1 MATTPITLDMTK
13 SQPLNQPVTLDMSKS
28 QPLEQP
34 VQQPPEKPGLMEK
47 LSNIS
52 DDLATGVSKE
62 AVASAGGL
70 QTLVSEGLNKIPY
83 VGETLAPRA
92 GIEAEKRSLAEGT
105 KLEGVAQHVGAGAE
119 QVGEWMLGDAALK
132 GLSKLGVVAKHA
144 PELLELAE
152 KFPATAKLLL
162 GAGKGAVIGGAQAG
176 VKAEAEGKDVG
187 AAVKSG
193 AAGGAIGG
201 AAGEGLAMGV
211 EASLEKKIAR
221 SMINKSLGAG
231 ARDVAY
237 GNPAKALLDE
247 NITSPFT
254 GDIEVYKT
262 ALRTGKTPE
271 EAAQV
276 AGGRIAAINSKINEL
291 KPQLDSVL
299 QGSKAKIPLFDI
311 MGDTVLKTGV
321 EIEND
326 PALTA
331 AEKRL
336 AGRKLDGLYDSIKE
350 WAGKENITPVQAAEL
365 KRSIGNRIAWG
376 GKEAVGDNVKPVYK
390 ELYGA
395 LKNAVHTAVPEAAQL
410 DERLTNLMAAYGDV
424 VPLAGKEEVGA
435 GTGVM
440 GGNIWDVFKRL
451 QAEVGRF
458 VPGIRSA
465 ARAAGPT
472 VKSAIGLTGEKI
484 GTSGLPPVGEG
495 MVRFRSS
502 VGGIHDVPQESLDQA
517 KGIDPGLQVI
527 Q

>member
-1 MATTPITLDMTK
+1 
-13 SQPLNQPVTLDMSKS
+13 VTLDMSKS

-336 AGRKLDGLYDSIKE
+336 AGRKLDGLYDSNKE
-350 WAGKENITPVQAAEL
+350 WAGK
-365 KRSIGNRIAWG
+365 K
-376 GKEAVGDNVKPVYK
+376 
-390 ELYGA
+390 
-395 LKNAVHTAVPEAAQL
+395 
-410 DERLTNLMAAYGDV
+410 
-424 VPLAGKEEVGA
+424 
-435 GTGVM
+435 
-440 GGNIWDVFKRL
+440 
-451 QAEVGRF
+451 
-458 VPGIRSA
+458 
-465 ARAAGPT
+465 
-472 VKSAIGLTGEKI
+472 
-484 GTSGLPPVGEG
+484 TSRPCKLPN
-495 MVRFRSS
+495 
-502 VGGIHDVPQESLDQA
+502 
-517 KGIDPGLQVI
+517 
-527 Q
+527 